1 MADKIPRRLPDD
13 FVWSTTG
20 QRHVEYANGQHFEGE
35 IGTHLGR
42 TDLGDG
48 GQATVTVVVVKGKAV
63 ARKRM
68 TLEGIDEEARRE
80 ARILES
86 IVHLHII
93 QLLGTYTHGSRL
105 YLLLYPIADGTLRE
119 YLTEPLESRDRVWEQ
134 SLKESFGCLANTV
147 AFLHSKQIA
156 IKHKDIKPSNILM
169 HSGRPILTDFGISN
183 SFKDQEHSTSS
194 GWTKRSAPYAA
205 PEVIDNQSRNTSQ
218 DVFSL
223 GLVFLDIY
231 WALHGKQHG
240 RSELD
245 GRMREGCYPGTEL
258 DEDDH
263 RFSGHAA
270 KLAFEN
276 APSLQEARAMMLLI
290 RWMTAREKT
299 QRPIADTVWTILT
312 SPTYFGKTCGDC
324 CLPKTKDDTVFTE
337 WSGLQTYVPD
347 RPRRPFDHS
356 ASSSPLFD
364 YTMTVGDRTVL
375 PHERSENVNEPPTG
389 VDWAGT
395 GNAYNLAW
403 DSESQ
408 VPIESIRTLGAGA
421 FAMVEAVH
429 CGGLVV
435 ARKSIR
441 LQRSRRRA
449 DALAMIQ
456 KEVSVMCKLE
466 HTHILQ
472 IVGTYSTQRS
482 FSLLLYPVCDQNLR
496 DLLDD
501 CDYMRKDDT
510 ARNRAL
516 RIMLKRSMQCLAQA
530 LEHIHEQKVRHGD
543 IKPQNI
549 LYKLQTDVSKTQVY
563 LADFGISK
571 LILDDANTQTTG
583 PSAFTRKYA
592 APEVAEFSFRGRAV
606 DVWCLGCVFFEM
618 LGAILCSNVGDTIES
633 PYYADIDRLH
643 SEITVLSQHNGKA
656 MGLNIPQRQ
665 ICKLADLISRMTERE
680 QGRRPLSTEV
690 SDTLGSNDCCYL
702 ERESVSLH
710 TAH

>member
-1 MADKIPRRLPDD
+1 L
-13 FVWSTTG
+13 
-20 QRHVEYANGQHFEGE
+20 
-35 IGTHLGR
+35 
-42 TDLGDG
+42 
-48 GQATVTVVVVKGKAV
+48 
-63 ARKRM
+63 
-68 TLEGIDEEARRE
+68 
-80 ARILES
+80 
-86 IVHLHII
+86 
-93 QLLGTYTHGSRL
+93 RL
-105 YLLLYPIADGTLRE
+105 YLLLYPIADGTLRD
-119 YLTEPLESRDRVWEQ
+119 YLAEPLESRDRVWEQ

-183 SFKDQEHSTSS
+183 SFKDQDHSTSS
-194 GWTKRSAPYAA
+194 GMTKRSAPYAA
-205 PEVIDNQSRNTSQ
+205 PEVIHNQSRNTSQ

-231 WALHGKQHG
+231 WALYGKQHG

-276 APSLQEARAMMLLI
+276 APSFQEARAMILLI

-299 QRPIADTVWTILT
+299 QQPIADTVWTILT

-324 CLPKTKDDTVFTE
+324 CLPKMNDDTVFTE

-347 RPRRPFDHS
+347 RPRRPFDYN
-356 ASSSPLFD
+356 ASSRPLFE
-364 YTMTVGDRTVL
+364 YTMTVGDTTVL
-375 PHERSENVNEPPTG
+375 PHETSDDVNEPPTG
-389 VDWAGT
+389 IDWAGT
-395 GNAYNLAW
+395 GNAYNLSW
-403 DSESQ
+403 DSESE
-408 VPIESIRTLGAGA
+408 VPIKSIRVLGTGWS
-421 FAMVEAVH
+421 AMVDEVH

-441 LQRSRRRA
+441 LSRHGSRA
-449 DALAMIQ
+449 RAEMLAMI
-456 KEVSVMCKLE
+456 KREVSILYKLE

-472 IVGTYSTQRS
+472 IIGTYSTQRS

-496 DLLDD
+496 DLLDE
-501 CDYMRKDDT
+501 CDDTRKTDT
-510 ARNRAL
+510 ARNRTL

-530 LEHIHEQKVRHGD
+530 LEYIHEQKVRHSD

-563 LADFGISK
+563 LADFGASK
-571 LILDDANTQTTG
+571 LIGDDTSSKTEG
-583 PSAFTRKYA
+583 PPAALTRKYV
-592 APEVAEFSFRGRAV
+592 APEVAEYLSRGRSV

-618 LGAILCSNVGDTIES
+618 LGAILCSSVRDTIEGL
-633 PYYADIDRLH
+633 YFEDIDGLH
-643 SEITVLSQHNGKA
+643 SKITVLSQHSGKA

-665 ICKLADLISRMTERE
+665 IRKLADLISRMTERE
-680 QGRRPLSTEV
+680 PDRRPLSTEV
-690 SDTLGSNDCCYL
+690 SDTLGSNDYCYL
-702 ERESVSLH
+702 ERESVPLH
-710 TAH
+710 TTH